1 MRFHMFN
8 RAFVLGIFACLTLA
22 AVAVVLGVDHSTAG
36 SVMMAAAGGAAAG
49 ELEQL
54 ATELKQ
60 KFDTKHDAVK
70 ELAEKALSEA
80 QKTGDISKDL
90 KEKADEALSGMNEIK
105 ARLDEVEQKAARG
118 GSGDDRQ
125 KSYGQQFVDLEELA
139 AMKSSPRSG
148 ASASLSVK
156 ADITTATTDAAGSA
170 GAAIAPNRLPGVLQL
185 PQRKLTVRDLLSPG
199 QTDSPSILYVQ
210 ETGFTNNAAPTA
222 EGALKPQ
229 SDLKLTDK
237 NISTKVIAHW
247 FRASKQILSDF
258 SQIRSLIDERL
269 IYGLQLVEENQLL
282 NGDGT
287 GENLEG
293 LIPQATAYAVPAGLS
308 LPSPVTGI
316 DVLRIAM
323 LQASLAEFPATG
335 HVLNPIDWA
344 GIELLKDTEGRYVI
358 GNPQGSLNPTLW
370 NLPVVTTQSMTV
382 GKFLTGAFR
391 LGAQIFDQW
400 ASRIEVGFQNDDF
413 VRNKVTILAEE
424 RLALAVYRP
433 EAFVYGDILPAT
445 GGGGGGD

>member
-1 MRFHMFN
+1 
-8 RAFVLGIFACLTLA
+8 
-22 AVAVVLGVDHSTAG
+22 
-36 SVMMAAAGGAAAG
+36 MATAGGAAAG
-49 ELEQL
+49 ELELL

-60 KFDTKHDAVK
+60 KFDTKHDLVK
-70 ELAEKALSEA
+70 ELAEKALSES
-80 QKTGDISKDL
+80 QKNGDISKDL

-105 ARLDEVEQKAARG
+105 ARLDDMEQKAARG
-118 GSGDDRQ
+118 GSGDDRT
-125 KSYGQQFVDLEELA
+125 KSLGQQFVDLEELA
-139 AMKSSPRSG
+139 AMKSAPRSG

-156 ADITTATTDAAGSA
+156 ADITTSTTNAAGSA
-170 GAAIAPNRLPGVLQL
+170 GAAIAPNRLPGVLQI
-185 PQRKLTVRDLLSPG
+185 PQRRLTIRDLLSPG
-199 QTDSPSILYVQ
+199 QTDSPSILYIQ
-210 ETGFTNNAAPTA
+210 ETGFTNSAAPTA

-229 SDLKLTDK
+229 SDLKLVDK

-293 LIPQATAYAVPAGLS
+293 LIPQATAYAAPAGLA
-308 LPSPVTGI
+308 LPAPVTGI
-316 DVLRIAM
+316 DILRIAM

-358 GNPQGSLNPTLW
+358 GNPQGSLGASLW
-370 NLPVVTTQSMTV
+370 NLPVVTTQSMTA

-433 EAFVYGDILPAT
+433 EAFIYGDVKPAS
-445 GGGGGGD
+445 GG

>member
-1 MRFHMFN
+1 MKLMKIHGVF
-8 RAFVLGIFACLTLA
+8 ALGVFACLALA
-22 AVAVVLGVDHSTAG
+22 ATVVFFGLDHAAANSAIMAV
-36 SVMMAAAGGAAAG
+36 AGGAAAG

-60 KFDTKHDAVK
+60 KFDTKHDVVK
-70 ELAEKALSEA
+70 ELAEKSLSEA
-80 QKTGDISKDL
+80 QKNGDISKDL
-90 KEKADEALSGMNEIK
+90 KEKADEALLGMNEIK
-105 ARLDEVEQKAARG
+105 ARLDDIEQKAARG
-118 GSGDDRQ
+118 GSGDERH
-125 KSYGQQFVDLEELA
+125 KSLGQQFIELEELES
-139 AMKSSPRSG
+139 MKSAPRSG
-148 ASASLSVK
+148 ASANLMVK
-156 ADITTATTDAAGSA
+156 ADITTSTVDAPGSA
-170 GAAIAPNRLPGVLQL
+170 GAAIAPNRLPGVLAL
-185 PQRKLTVRDLLSPG
+185 PQRKLTIRDLLSPG
-199 QTDSPSILYVQ
+199 QTDSPNILYVQ

-222 EGALKPQ
+222 EGGLKPQ

-269 IYGLQLVEENQLL
+269 IYGLQLVEENQIL

-293 LIPQATAYAVPAGLS
+293 IIPQATAYAVPAGLTA
-308 LPSPVTGI
+308 PVPVTGI
-316 DVLRIAM
+316 DILRIAM
-323 LQASLAEFPATG
+323 LQAALAEYPATG

-344 GIELLKDTEGRYVI
+344 SIELLKDTEGRYVI

-370 NLPVVTTQSMTV
+370 NLPVVETQSISV

-400 ASRIEVGFQNDDF
+400 TSRIELGFQNDDF
-413 VRNKVTILAEE
+413 VRNKVTILGEE

-433 EAFVYGDILPAT
+433 EGFIYGNITPPA
-445 GGGGGGD
+445 GGGG

>member
-1 MRFHMFN
+1 
-8 RAFVLGIFACLTLA
+8 
-22 AVAVVLGVDHSTAG
+22 
-36 SVMMAAAGGAAAG
+36 
-49 ELEQL
+49 
-54 ATELKQ
+54 
-60 KFDTKHDAVK
+60 
-70 ELAEKALSEA
+70 
-80 QKTGDISKDL
+80 
-90 KEKADEALSGMNEIK
+90 
-105 ARLDEVEQKAARG
+105 
-118 GSGDDRQ
+118 
-125 KSYGQQFVDLEELA
+125 
-139 AMKSSPRSG
+139 
-148 ASASLSVK
+148 
-156 ADITTATTDAAGSA
+156 
-170 GAAIAPNRLPGVLQL
+170 AIAPNRLPGVLQL

-229 SDLKLTDK
+229 SDLKLADK

-258 SQIRSLIDERL
+258 AQIRSLIDERL

-293 LIPQATAYAVPAGLS
+293 LIPQATAYAVPAGLN
-308 LPSPVTGI
+308 LPNPVTGI

-344 GIELLKDTEGRYVI
+344 AIELLKDTEGRYII
-358 GNPQGSLNPTLW
+358 GNPQGTLNPMLW
-370 NLPVVTTQSMTV
+370 NLPVVTTQSMTA

-400 ASRIEVGFQNDDF
+400 DSRIEVGFQNDDF

-433 EAFVYGDILPAT
+433 EGLVSGVILPVA
-445 GGGGGGD
+445 GGGSGGGD